1 MPVRRSTLSTA
12 ALTLTRNALQK
23 TCREFCPGTGS
34 THAQLSIAENRE
46 QDEKGRIRPAE
57 ASEDARSAGVESD
70 REAQQVRTHQGSQ
83 DFTSLIAGLEGI
95 AEREADDC
103 DTAAKDAVMLRQEPG
118 IAIVQLDTVIR
129 PDQAGRKEQRQ
140 RAERLYHATCR

>member
-1 MPVRRSTLSTA
+1 MPWDRFNPCATVDS
-12 ALTLTRNALQK
+12 
-23 TCREFCPGTGS
+23 RES
-34 THAQLSIAENRE
+34 RA
-46 QDEKGRIRPAE
+46 GRKRPDRPAE

-140 RAERLYHATCR
+140 HAERLYHATCR